1 MHKTHHHHR
10 LQYTDANFG
19 NIFSI
24 WDRMFGTYLP
34 FNRENLVYGV
44 GVFFGKE
51 ANGEIQSLL
60 KQPFQDYSKPTLTPK
75 IEV

>member
-1 MHKTHHHHR
+1 
-10 LQYTDANFG
+10 
-19 NIFSI
+19 
-24 WDRMFGTYLP
+24 MFGTYLP

-44 GVFFGKE
+44 DVFFDKE